1 MSLDT
6 LYPEAPQAIDMREA
20 VAAKTPF
27 KVNLPKMEGAKTMGF
42 WKTTGTIL
50 GIGALIGGTVFA
62 MDIYRDGASTR
73 NIDKT
78 PEQIKAEQ
86 DKAAQGLM
94 IFNSDE
100 ERDLQR
106 IRKFCF
112 GWPWEK
118 DAPTCRVWLRHYRQ
132 LGNYSDSDLFN
143 EELTTNA
150 AQVMHQPDEQPGN
163 AESPAE

>member
-1 MSLDT
+1 
-6 LYPEAPQAIDMREA
+6 MREPEKA
-20 VAAKTPF
+20 QKTPF
-27 KVNLPKMEGAKTMGF
+27 KVTLPKMEGANTMGF
-42 WKTTGTIL
+42 WKTTSTII
-50 GIGALIGGTVFA
+50 GIGALIGGSVFA
-62 MDIYRDGASTR
+62 MDVYRSERG
-73 NIDKT
+73 IDKSQ
-78 PEQIKAEQ
+78 EQIKAEQ

-112 GWPWEK
+112 GFPWEK

-132 LGNYSDSDLFN
+132 LGHYSDSDLFN

-150 AQVMHQPDEQPGN
+150 AQVMNTPDAQPGN